1 MTFNI
6 AVSSSGPGFSQF
18 RWTEVAAKWAAE
30 VGPVIRTEIERKAP
44 VAQAPGGGRL
54 RDSTRFTRS
63 ISSGVVRITFT
74 ANTPYAGYVVSGT
87 PPHLI
92 RPRSARALHWQAG
105 GASRFARLVHHPGTR
120 PNPYARRAIEPMLPL
135 IQRRLQ
141 ESVIES
147 MRRR

>member
-1 MTFNI
+1 VTFNI
-6 AVSSSGPGFSQF
+6 TVSTSGPGFSQF
-18 RWTEVAAKWAAE
+18 RWTEAAAKWAAE
-30 VGPVIRTEIERKAP
+30 VGPIVRTEIERKAP

-54 RDSTRFTRS
+54 RDSTRFTKS
-63 ISSGVVRITFT
+63 MTSGLVRITFS
-74 ANTPYAGYVVSGT
+74 AGTPYARYVVDGT

-92 RPRSARALHWQAG
+92 QPRSARALHWRAN
-105 GASRFARLVHHPGTR
+105 GASHFARVVHHPGTR

-147 MRRR
+147 MRRG